1 MGRPSQAAPSP
12 ATAARLRCRSRIRR
26 GETVNTSC
34 GRRHARQQGPGH
46 SSREVRA
53 ACTTA
58 GGCARIRCAAVP
70 GYPPTT
76 ALLQPPA
83 PVHVTDADPG
93 GITGPC
99 MPRPRR
105 AARRLEQWQGQA
117 PLRVVIAGPPGRH
130 QGLDAGW
137 GAGPRQQGCW
147 HRQVADVNRIPSA
160 GGHSAR
166 IVELPLD
173 VVLRERGKCR
183 QEDRRHPSRVFDTRG
198 SNGDATKARLPMPP
212 HLARGAIRL
221 FQVAPRLPAHG
232 GAQARH
238 YKVFK
243 QLALVG
249 RPVVPLCEHAPVHA
263 GRCGE
268 CTGVG
273 CPGWR
278 QRVVR
283 CGQHGCQLGVEG
295 RQGAGQICLAH
306 STGNT
311 SEEAGGN
318 RQGRASVRGGR
329 QSGEGAIHTIARL
342 HP

>member
-12 ATAARLRCRSRIRR
+12 ATAARLRCRSRIRH

-137 GAGPRQQGCW
+137 GAGPRQQGCR
-147 HRQVADVNRIPSA
+147 HCQVADVNRIPSA

-183 QEDRRHPSRVFDTRG
+183 QEDRRQPSRVLTHVGPTGMLPRHGSPCRRTWHVGPYVFSKSRHVCQPMEVRRPGTTRF
-198 SNGDATKARLPMPP
+198 SNSWRSLAGPSFPFANMRQYMP
-212 HLARGAIRL
+212 AV
-221 FQVAPRLPAHG
+221 VANAPAL
-232 GAQARH
+232 GAQDGA
-238 YKVFK
+238 KESF
-243 QLALVG
+243 A
-249 RPVVPLCEHAPVHA
+249 AA
-263 GRCGE
+263 S
-268 CTGVG
+268 TAAS
-273 CPGWR
+273 
-278 QRVVR
+278 
-283 CGQHGCQLGVEG
+283 LG
-295 RQGAGQICLAH
+295 
-306 STGNT
+306 
-311 SEEAGGN
+311 
-318 RQGRASVRGGR
+318 
-329 QSGEGAIHTIARL
+329 
-342 HP
+342 